1 MSERDRDLV
10 SRLHQVCMASC
21 PFFSRSAADCRAA
34 GAFNSV
40 FYARNSWLHRSGHVS
55 SHSSTYMSPRH
66 AQRRYR
72 DFEHF
77 ESCFNFSSRESL
89 NFSVSSAAGDVC
101 MVFFMNEE
109 KTATATVRNVFEK
122 IKAVERVKCAVFV
135 IRKMM
140 VPQARKALTEGM
152 RECRNPITVDVFT
165 ESELVVNVMKHELV
179 PEHKILSPADK
190 RELLRKYHVT
200 EAQLP
205 RILVTG
211 AATPP
216 SLRISLFD

>member
-1 MSERDRDLV
+1 
-10 SRLHQVCMASC
+10 
-21 PFFSRSAADCRAA
+21 
-34 GAFNSV
+34 
-40 FYARNSWLHRSGHVS
+40 
-55 SHSSTYMSPRH
+55 
-66 AQRRYR
+66 
-72 DFEHF
+72 
-77 ESCFNFSSRESL
+77 
-89 NFSVSSAAGDVC
+89 

-122 IKAVERVKCAVFV
+122 IKAVDRVKCAVFV

-152 RECRNPITVDVFT
+152 RECRAPITVDVFT

-211 AATPP
+211 SLCPHFALPP
-216 SLRISLFD
+216 SACVTLTLPQIPCPSSSG

>member
-1 MSERDRDLV
+1 MNN
-10 SRLHQVCMASC
+10 
-21 PFFSRSAADCRAA
+21 AA
-34 GAFNSV
+34 G
-40 FYARNSWLHRSGHVS
+40 
-55 SHSSTYMSPRH
+55 
-66 AQRRYR
+66 
-72 DFEHF
+72 EI
-77 ESCFNFSSRESL
+77 
-89 NFSVSSAAGDVC
+89 C

-122 IKAVERVKCAVFV
+122 IKAVDRVKCAVFV

-152 RECRNPITVDVFT
+152 RECRSPITVDVFT
-165 ESELVVNVMKHELV
+165 ESELVVNVMKHDLV

-205 RILVTG
+205 RILITG
-211 AATPP
+211 AANPLVS
-216 SLRISLFD
+216 SLPAISR

>member
-1 MSERDRDLV
+1 VCARSFALFALD
-10 SRLHQVCMASC
+10 SRL
-21 PFFSRSAADCRAA
+21 
-34 GAFNSV
+34 
-40 FYARNSWLHRSGHVS
+40 
-55 SHSSTYMSPRH
+55 
-66 AQRRYR
+66 RYR

-77 ESCFNFSSRESL
+77 ESRFNFSSRDAL
-89 NFSVSSAAGDVC
+89 NFSVSNA
-101 MVFFMNEE
+101 VFFMNEE
-109 KTATATVRNVFEK
+109 KTATATVRSVFEK
-122 IKAVERVKCAVFV
+122 IKAVDKVKCAVFV

-152 RECRNPITVDVFT
+152 RECRTPISVDVFT

-179 PEHKILSPADK
+179 PEHKILSPAEK

-211 AATPP
+211 LLFCLNPLAMRLC
-216 SLRISLFD
+216 LRYCRSCVQVHRVKKGASGAHHSRFSNCGALRDLPHMHVKRITDSFTR

>member
-1 MSERDRDLV
+1 L
-10 SRLHQVCMASC
+10 
-21 PFFSRSAADCRAA
+21 
-34 GAFNSV
+34 
-40 FYARNSWLHRSGHVS
+40 
-55 SHSSTYMSPRH
+55 RH
-66 AQRRYR
+66 ALRRYR
-72 DFEHF
+72 DFDHF
-77 ESCFNFSSRESL
+77 ESSFNFSSRESL
-89 NFSVSSAAGDVC
+89 NFSVHNAAGDTC

-122 IKAVERVKCAVFV
+122 IKAVDRVKCAVFV

-152 RECRNPITVDVFT
+152 RECRTPITVDVFT

-190 RELLRKYHVT
+190 RELLRQYHVT

-211 AATPP
+211 SASPQCSSPPPLALLLSHPPPLIPALTPP
-216 SLRISLFD
+216 QTQCPSSSV